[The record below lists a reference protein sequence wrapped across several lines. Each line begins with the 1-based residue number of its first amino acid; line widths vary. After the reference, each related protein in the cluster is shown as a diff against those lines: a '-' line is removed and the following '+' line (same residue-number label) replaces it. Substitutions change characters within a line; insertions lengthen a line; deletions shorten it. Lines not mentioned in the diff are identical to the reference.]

1 MLWPGKLTPWLKR
14 VCFATDKGALTKLE
28 LRQVVNGSPDSMVD
42 SWLFN
47 EDTPKTEIEDLATEI
62 TARAQ
67 GDCEEAY
74 DGPTQYTVL
83 AFFDG
88 NEVHDSRAPAT
99 RFESSHRSDGSGF
112 EESEPATAKGI
123 NSQQMRHNEVL
134 VRMMVANTASMQQHA
149 ERVLERA
156 YSRIHHLEEDRYK
169 MIEMAEGML
178 NERSKRELAEAAE
191 RDKLLR
197 YDEAWQSARVLL
209 PTVVNKLAGKNLLPE
224 KTTPT
229 DEIVI
234 RLIGSLT
241 PDQFAKIQS
250 VLDPMQIAGF
260 GELAAAALKKED
272 ARKAEDQK
280 AKDSKVVAI
289 KKADKGGGSGG

>member
-1 MLWPGKLTPWLKR
+1 MLWPAKLTPWLKR
-14 VCFATDKGALTKLE
+14 VCFAKDKGALTKLE
-28 LRQVVNGSPDSMVD
+28 LRQVVGGSPDSMVD
-42 SWLFN
+42 SWLFT

-67 GDCEEAY
+67 GDCEEAF

-88 NEVHDSRAPAT
+88 GEVHDSRAPTT
-99 RFESSHRSDGSGF
+99 RFESSHRSEGSGF

-123 NSQQMRHNEVL
+123 ASQQMRHNEVL
-134 VRMMVANTASMQQHA
+134 VRMVVANTASMQHHA

-156 YSRIHHLEEDRYK
+156 YARIQHLEEDRYE
-169 MIEMAEGML
+169 MIKMAEGML
-178 NERSKRELAEAAE
+178 NERSTRELNEAAT
-191 RDKLLR
+191 RDKMIR

-209 PTVVNKLAGKNLLPE
+209 PTVVNKIAGKNLLPE
-224 KTTPT
+224 KVTAT

-272 ARKAEDQK
+272 ARKEEEQEKKD
-280 AKDSKVVAI
+280 AKIVEI
-289 KKADKGGGSGG
+289 KKSKGGGSGG